1 MKVPKQKKIPQ
12 AVAMILLA
20 SALAASNASAQGA
33 KPVSQKHD
41 AKTEVAAL
49 LNEFLSKV
57 DTAAMHER
65 FWADDLIYVGNSGS
79 VKSKADI
86 VKSMK
91 ESEAKAADT
100 KADSKKSDEPKVT
113 FSAEDVTIRQ
123 YGDIAVLN
131 FRLVQHTAGAPDN
144 SYRNSGV
151 FTLRDG
157 KWQVISWQATKVQPV
172 SDTKK

>member
-1 MKVPKQKKIPQ
+1 
-12 AVAMILLA
+12 MILLA
-20 SALAASNASAQGA
+20 SALAASGASAQSTKFASSA
-33 KPVSQKHD
+33 KSAAHD

-49 LNEFLSKV
+49 LTEFLSNV
-57 DTAAMHER
+57 DSAAMHER
-65 FWADDLIYVGNSGS
+65 FWADNLIYVGNSGS
-79 VKSKADI
+79 VKTKADI

-91 ESEAKAADT
+91 ESEAKDAAAKKDG
-100 KADSKKSDEPKVT
+100 KKSDGPKET

-131 FRLVQHTAGAPDN
+131 FRLVQHTVGAPDN